1 MTAIGLARQVE
12 PDLDVITS
20 VQRVDRL
27 ERKMAVRVVDLM
39 EKIDDMGL
47 ASEPSDELA
56 SMCIET
62 TQLGDQAHDVPL
74 DLPLGMGSVDSRGGA

>member
-12 PDLDVITS
+12 PDLDVITA
-20 VQRVDRL
+20 VERVNRL
-27 ERKMAVRVVDLM
+27 EREMAVRVVDLM
-39 EKIDDMGL
+39 KKVDDVGL
-47 ASEPSDELA
+47 ASEPPDELA

-74 DLPLGMGSVDSRGGA
+74 NLPLGMGSIDSRGGA